1 MIKKRNSSKMKRI
14 LLCISSNIETYENF
28 ETLKEIISIPILNKE
43 RGCYFIDVGIEL
55 PYNVEMGQKNVP

>member
-1 MIKKRNSSKMKRI
+1 MYYLEYRDIWELRG
-14 LLCISSNIETYENF
+14 
-28 ETLKEIISIPILNKE
+28 IISIPILNKE